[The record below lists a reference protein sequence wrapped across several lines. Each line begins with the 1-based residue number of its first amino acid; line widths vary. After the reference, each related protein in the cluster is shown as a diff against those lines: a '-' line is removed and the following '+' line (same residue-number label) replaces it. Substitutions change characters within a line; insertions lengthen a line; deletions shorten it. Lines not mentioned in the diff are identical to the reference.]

1 MLVLSRKHS
10 KVTGL
15 TLVGLR
21 ILANFAHL
29 IVDVYQQVNVS
40 VLGDRLA
47 IFRSVFIAASYNKVY
62 VGAYWQPLLPFV
74 RWLIPPEMLIVC

>member
-1 MLVLSRKHS
+1 MLSRKHS

-29 IVDVYQQVNVS
+29 IVDVYQVNVS

-74 RWLIPPEMLIVC
+74 RWLILTEMLIVC